1 MSSSQK
7 LKRSA
12 AGVVGTTS
20 APQKRPRN
28 ETTGI
33 SAGITRHQLVPV
45 KSESNSYGAPTT
57 QFSREQL
64 KDDFVKLLSDPSFRC
79 TNSALKVHFGEA
91 RYVELAPVINELIQT
106 SRLTMS
112 KIGDDLVYSLV
123 SDEVASKFIGLDASA
138 KMVYQVI
145 EGAGTMGIWTKDIR
159 TQTNIQQQSLT
170 KIFKTLES
178 RQLIKPVKSV
188 NAKAKKL
195 YMLYHLKPAKELTGG
210 PWYTEL
216 EFDHE
221 FINELRNFVL
231 LCVEKMNGGKGVTL
245 TQIAEKM
252 KQAKVSRVD
261 LNQEEVEQLL
271 QTLMYDFKIEQSG
284 TDRSGSPLFA
294 ISRKVTPMCEFK
306 WWEVVAPDFRFRDM
320 KFDDGITLTAHEPH
334 YHTA

>member
-1 MSSSQK
+1 MSTSH
-7 LKRSA
+7 KRSA
-12 AGVVGTTS
+12 AAAGTAIS
-20 APQKRPRN
+20 APQKRPRG
-28 ETTGI
+28 EAIGI
-33 SAGITRHQLVPV
+33 SVGAARRHLAPV
-45 KSESNSYGAPTT
+45 KSEPVDSQGAPTPAV
-57 QFSREQL
+57 SRAQL
-64 KDDFVKLLSDPSFRC
+64 KDEFVKLFSDPTFRC
-79 TNSALKVHFGEA
+79 TNLTLKNHFGET

-112 KIGDDLVYSLV
+112 KIGDELIYTLV
-123 SDEVASKFIGLDASA
+123 SDEVASKFTGLDSSA

-145 EGAGTMGIWTKDIR
+145 ERAGSMGIWTKDIR

-252 KQAKVSRVD
+252 KQAKVSRVE
-261 LNQEEVEQLL
+261 LNQEEVQQLL
-271 QTLMYDFKIEQSG
+271 QTLMFDFKIEQSG
-284 TDRSGSPLFA
+284 TDRGGSTLFV

-306 WWEVVAPDFRFRDM
+306 WWEVIAPDFRFRNI

>member
-1 MSSSQK
+1 MSSSRQ

-12 AGVVGTTS
+12 AAVVATTS
-20 APQKRPRN
+20 APQKRSRN

-45 KSESNSYGAPTT
+45 KTESNSYGAMST
-57 QFSREQL
+57 QLSRDQL
-64 KDDFVKLLSDPSFRC
+64 KDDFVKLLSDPTFRC
-79 TNSALKVHFGEA
+79 TNSALKIHFGEN

-123 SDEVASKFIGLDASA
+123 SDEVASKFIGLDSSA

-261 LNQEEVEQLL
+261 LSQEEVEQLL

-284 TDRSGSPLFA
+284 ADRSSSPLFVL
-294 ISRKVTPMCEFK
+294 SRKVTPMCEFK